1 MQRNLIEGILAH
13 IAAELPEFK
22 TVDLFNDQFNKQDAA
37 KIDSF
42 RFPALFVSFPDG
54 ADYSDYTA
62 KVQQVKDLTVR
73 FYIADQLTASRL
85 SIGKTVLEI
94 LDLKQL
100 VFEKFQG
107 WGISGVQSFSRVHEE
122 TDENRTNYYIFVQDY
137 KTGVVDASKYIDQ
150 GQEVT
155 LTLDATAQVIINP
168 LTDNGIRTAKNTSD
182 NV

>member
-1 MQRNLIEGILAH
+1 MQRILIESILDK
-13 IAAELPEFK
+13 IAADLPQFK
-22 TVDLFNDQFNKQDAA
+22 TVDLYNDQFNKQDTA

-42 RFPALFVSFPDG
+42 RFPALFISFPDG
-54 ADYSDYTA
+54 ADYTDYTA
-62 KVQQVKDLTVR
+62 KVQQTKDLTVR

-85 SIGKTVLEI
+85 SISKTVLEI
-94 LDLKQL
+94 LDLKQT

-107 WGISGVQSFSRVHEE
+107 WSVEGVKTFSRIHEE
-122 TDENRTNYYIFVQDY
+122 TDEDRTNYYIFVQDY
-137 KTGVVDASKYIDQ
+137 KTGAIDSSKYVDQ

-168 LTDNGIRTAKNTSD
+168 VTDNGIRTARNTSD